1 MAPTPTASTPND
13 IDAIAL
19 ALAGIDDLLRELD
32 ETLRNFQPPRRIS
45 PDQRA
50 TLQARIDRTIAA
62 IDDIVR
68 STSVK
73 GRSLLA
79 GDGRIVLTADPAT
92 PPYQLRS
99 IAPRA
104 LGGSRS
110 RLFDIGSGEP
120 RDLSRASLAD
130 VHKIVSRCSAQVA
143 LERRQFETFT
153 KRPSAVSD
161 GAARVAAENRAAA
174 AQATADM
181 DLVLAT
187 SQLSRGHLLAAV
199 QTHVGR
205 R

>member
-110 RLFDIGSGEP
+110 RLFDIGSGEAP
-120 RDLSRASLAD
+120 RSPWNAD
-130 VHKIVSRCSAQVA
+130 SSKPLR
-143 LERRQFETFT
+143 
-153 KRPSAVSD
+153 
-161 GAARVAAENRAAA
+161 N
-174 AQATADM
+174 
-181 DLVLAT
+181 
-187 SQLSRGHLLAAV
+187 
-199 QTHVGR
+199 GR
-205 R
+205 RPFPTAPPASPLRTVPPPRRPLRIWIWSWPRVS